1 MIEKYSSGSREVFW
15 THIFLKSLVKADAK
29 TVYVPSVRYIFASW
43 NHQSDPHMFVI
54 CIHIYLACNLGTPEW
69 QHFIQTKALCFKRH
83 LFTHIL
89 KNTRDSMFFHYQLS
103 GNKLSPNSDLK
114 ATFCFCNHFYFVG
127 WELESVLPSWL
138 LHSHVGC
145 LGVLL
150 GLTLH
155 MASEP
160 PGLSVWLGLL
170 TVWWSQGSQLLR
182 LQLAWLSVP
191 GDRNRSCCQSPR
203 TQKLTGGPAS
213 RLLTHTVTRDPVL
226 SLLLCF
232 CDLEILNT
240 FFGGISHVQCGLCP
254 VYLSGCILL
263 V

>member
-15 THIFLKSLVKADAK
+15 TQIFLKTLVKADAK

-43 NHQSDPHMFVI
+43 NHQSDTHMFVI
-54 CIHIYLACNLGTPEW
+54 CICIYLACNLWTPEW

-83 LFTHIL
+83 LFTFWKTLEIVCFSII
-89 KNTRDSMFFHYQLS
+89 NFRVT
-103 GNKLSPNSDLK
+103 NSPNSDLK
-114 ATFCFCNHFYFVG
+114 GTFCFCNHFYFLG
-127 WELESVLPSWL
+127 WELEAMLPSWL

-145 LGVLL
+145 LGVAWPFSPHGISATRPLCVAWASQCGDLKVVDCL
-150 GLTLH
+150 GC
-155 MASEP
+155 S
-160 PGLSVWLGLL
+160 WLD
-170 TVWWSQGSQLLR
+170 
-182 LQLAWLSVP
+182 WLFQET
-191 GDRNRSCCQSPR
+191 GTGSCCQSPR

-226 SLLLCF
+226 SLMLCF

-240 FFGGISHVQCGLCP
+240 FFGGIFHVHCGLWP